1 MRLVR
6 SDEEVAGGAVVSLPT
21 LFELARLWYGDRL
34 SRSWRAR
41 SLEESQR
48 VLDSVGLVGEF
59 WRLG

>member
-6 SDEEVAGGAVVSLPT
+6 ADEEVAGGAVVSLPT
-21 LFELARLWYGDRL
+21 LLELARLWYGDRL
-34 SRSWRAR
+34 SRSWRPR
-41 SLEESQR
+41 SLEASQR

>member
-6 SDEEVAGGAVVSLPT
+6 SDEAPAGGAIVALPT

-34 SRSWRAR
+34 SPSWQPR
-41 SLEESQR
+41 SLPESQAI
-48 VLDSVGLVGEF
+48 LASVGLVGEF